1 MENWIKTQQGNYADI
16 SKAYFLEVGSAQ
28 KGEGLLKEWRIRAF
42 FYSEEHFCIL
52 RSFKTEKEARDYL
65 DGIMKK
71 CEYMQFKER
80 KK

>member
-1 MENWIKTQQGNYADI
+1 MENWIKTQKGNYVDV

-28 KGEGLLKEWRIRAF
+28 KDTGIEWQIRAF
-42 FYSEEHFCIL
+42 VHSDENFRVIKT
-52 RSFKTEKEARDYL
+52 FKKEKDARDYL

-71 CEYMQFKER
+71 QEYMQFKER